1 MIDADLVEVDFYIFY
16 SFIYTYVPND
26 CESLPINIDEIAIGR
41 RESEREKMGEET
53 ESGNKGTTKVT
64 ERRGEKRTQKSTSKG
79 KQNGKENEELAKVV
93 ARREEKWKEN
103 VETEQKEKREG
114 TA

>member
-1 MIDADLVEVDFYIFY
+1 MKRKRW
-16 SFIYTYVPND
+16 
-26 CESLPINIDEIAIGR
+26 G
-41 RESEREKMGEET
+41 KET
-53 ESGNKGTTKVT
+53 EPGNKETTKVI
-64 ERRGEKRTQKSTSKG
+64 ERRGEKRTQKTTRKG
-79 KQNGKENEELAKVV
+79 KQNGTENEELAKVE

>member
-1 MIDADLVEVDFYIFY
+1 MICNVYY
-16 SFIYTYVPND
+16 
-26 CESLPINIDEIAIGR
+26 GR
-41 RESEREKMGEET
+41 RSSRSRFQYNMIYI
-53 ESGNKGTTKVT
+53 
-64 ERRGEKRTQKSTSKG
+64 
-79 KQNGKENEELAKVV
+79 QNGTENEELAKVV

>member
-1 MIDADLVEVDFYIFY
+1 MV
-16 SFIYTYVPND
+16 
-26 CESLPINIDEIAIGR
+26 
-41 RESEREKMGEET
+41 
-53 ESGNKGTTKVT
+53 
-64 ERRGEKRTQKSTSKG
+64 ERRGEKRTEKMTRKG

>member
-1 MIDADLVEVDFYIFY
+1 MYMIITDLFDIDIHIFTVIKFLFNLVVKFKYIYITF
-16 SFIYTYVPND
+16 S
-26 CESLPINIDEIAIGR
+26 
-41 RESEREKMGEET
+41 
-53 ESGNKGTTKVT
+53 KVI
-64 ERRGEKRTQKSTSKG
+64 ERRGEKRTQKTTRKE
-79 KQNGKENEELAKVV
+79 KQNGTENEELAKVV

>member
-1 MIDADLVEVDFYIFY
+1 MIITDLFDIDIHIFTVIKFLYNLVVKFKYIF
-16 SFIYTYVPND
+16 
-26 CESLPINIDEIAIGR
+26 
-41 RESEREKMGEET
+41 
-53 ESGNKGTTKVT
+53 TKVI
-64 ERRGEKRTQKSTSKG
+64 ERRVEKRTRKTTRKR
-79 KQNGKENEELAKVV
+79 KQNGTENEELVKVE

>member
-1 MIDADLVEVDFYIFY
+1 MI
-16 SFIYTYVPND
+16 
-26 CESLPINIDEIAIGR
+26 
-41 RESEREKMGEET
+41 
-53 ESGNKGTTKVT
+53 
-64 ERRGEKRTQKSTSKG
+64 ERRGEKRTRKTTRKG
-79 KQNGKENEELAKVV
+79 KQNGTENEELAKVV